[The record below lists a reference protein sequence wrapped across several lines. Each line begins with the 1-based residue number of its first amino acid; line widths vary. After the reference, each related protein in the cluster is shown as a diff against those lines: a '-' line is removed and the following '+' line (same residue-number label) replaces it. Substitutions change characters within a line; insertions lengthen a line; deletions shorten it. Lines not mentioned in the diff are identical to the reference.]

1 MASAKNDSLCQ
12 RTVEGSVNYYDNQT
26 CKGTANEKAIAARL
40 GSMTYNIMS
49 NGKWPTADFYLKV
62 RLYCLCV
69 CVCGFSYATT
79 TTTTAY

>member
-1 MASAKNDSLCQ
+1 M
-12 RTVEGSVNYYDNQT
+12 EGSVNYYDNQT

-62 RLYCLCV
+62 RLFV
-69 CVCGFSYATT
+69 CVCAFSYDTT